1 VAQPPPAVARTA
13 ITAEGGGATSSAASR
28 VACAEAAGAVPAPA
42 LAGPLAALVTGHV
55 LQDGELILLILKPSR
70 WFVLLTTLRWA
81 AVIGIL
87 LALAKI
93 YDEQLPGQNAVYV
106 EAGVFVLAGRVM
118 WAVLQWVGRLYVLT
132 DLRILKLSGVFAVD
146 IFDCP
151 LRKVARTRI
160 LYTVRERLF
169 GLGSIEIVP
178 SDEDYPIDQ
187 WQMVAKPIEVHRQIV
202 ETIRRAKQSGGRGS

>member
-1 VAQPPPAVARTA
+1 M
-13 ITAEGGGATSSAASR
+13 AEGGGATSSR
-28 VACAEAAGAVPAPA
+28 VACAEAAGAVPTPA

-55 LQDGELILLILKPSR
+55 LQDGEVILLILKPSR
-70 WFVLLTTLRWA
+70 WYVLLTTLRWA

-118 WAVLQWVGRLYVLT
+118 WAALQWIGRLYVLT
-132 DLRILKLSGVFAVD
+132 DLRILKLSGVFTVD
-146 IFDCP
+146 IFGCP

-178 SDEDYPIDQ
+178 SDEHYPIDQ
-187 WQMVAKPIEVHRQIV
+187 WQMVARPKEVHQQIV
-202 ETIRRAKQSGGRGS
+202 ATINRAKQARGS

>member
-1 VAQPPPAVARTA
+1 
-13 ITAEGGGATSSAASR
+13 
-28 VACAEAAGAVPAPA
+28 VPTPA

-55 LQDGELILLILKPSR
+55 LQDGEVILLILKPSR
-70 WFVLLTTLRWA
+70 WFVLLTSLRWA

-118 WAVLQWVGRLYVLT
+118 WAVLQWIGRLYVLT

-151 LRKVARTRI
+151 LRKVARPRI

-187 WQMVAKPIEVHRQIV
+187 WQIVARPREVHRQIV
-202 ETIRRAKQSGGRGS
+202 ETINRAKQGCGR